1 MSQVIDVLLSPTA
14 WLFALGI
21 FLARMVNHA
30 VATLRVMFTFRQKRW
45 LSWIL
50 GFIEALTY
58 ILLIGSVLSNI
69 NNPLNIIGYSAGFAT
84 GNVLGMAI
92 EKRLAMGY
100 THFNI
105 ISRNHS
111 TEIADALRDAGFGVT
126 EIPARGR
133 DSSFMV
139 VDCRVRR
146 KQSDDVENLVLE
158 IDPEAFI
165 TAEEIIPRRSGIWR
179 P

>member
-1 MSQVIDVLLSPTA
+1 MINLLLSPTA
-14 WLFALGI
+14 WLVAFSI
-21 FLARMVNHA
+21 FLARTVNIA
-30 VATLRVMFTFRQKRW
+30 LDTLRFMFTLRQKRG
-45 LSWIL
+45 LSWVL
-50 GFIEALTY
+50 GFIQSVIFVLV
-58 ILLIGSVLSNI
+58 IGSVLTNLE
-69 NNPLNIIGYSAGFAT
+69 NPLNIIGYSAGFAT

-92 EKRLAMGY
+92 EKRLALGY

-105 ISRNHS
+105 ISRQRS
-111 TEIADALRDAGFGVT
+111 TEIADALRDAGYGVT

-133 DSSFMV
+133 ESSFMMI
-139 VDCRVRR
+139 DCRVRR

-165 TAEEIIPRRSGIWR
+165 TAEDVVPRKSGIWR

>member
-1 MSQVIDVLLSPTA
+1 MFEVFLSPTA
-14 WLFALGI
+14 WLVAFGI
-21 FLARMVNHA
+21 FLARTVNIA
-30 VATLRVMFTFRQKRW
+30 LDTLRFMFTLRQKRG
-45 LSWIL
+45 LSWLL
-50 GFIEALTY
+50 GFVQSVIFVMV
-58 ILLIGSVLSNI
+58 IGSVLTNLE
-69 NNPLNIIGYSAGFAT
+69 NPLNIIGYSAGFAT

-92 EKRLAMGY
+92 EKRLALGY

-105 ISRNHS
+105 VSRNRS

-133 DSSFMV
+133 DGSFML

-146 KQSDDVENLVLE
+146 KQSEDVEKLVLE

-165 TAEEIIPRRSGIWR
+165 TAEDVIPRQSGIWR
-179 P
+179 M

>member
-1 MSQVIDVLLSPTA
+1 M
-14 WLFALGI
+14 
-21 FLARMVNHA
+21 
-30 VATLRVMFTFRQKRW
+30 
-45 LSWIL
+45 
-50 GFIEALTY
+50 E
-58 ILLIGSVLSNI
+58 
-69 NNPLNIIGYSAGFAT
+69 NPLNIIGYSAGFAT

-92 EKRLAMGY
+92 EKRLALGY

-105 ISRNHS
+105 ISPNHS
-111 TEIADALRDAGFGVT
+111 TEVAEALREAGFGVT

-133 DSSFMV
+133 DGSFMV

-146 KQSDDVENLVLE
+146 KQSEDVEKRVLE

-165 TAEEIIPRRSGIWR
+165 TAEEITPRRSGIWR